1 MIQIPTNITNEIHK
15 VAGEL
20 FDEFWNGQP
29 IRHLGIHTGKV
40 KEDDCMR
47 QLSLFDEV
55 DYEKLITIDRT
66 VDAIRDRFGID
77 SVKRAVFVK
86 KAIDHMSGG
95 VSREKRE
102 VDYSKIKVE

>member
-47 QLSLFDEV
+47 QFSLFDEV
-55 DYEKLITIDRT
+55 DYEKLIRIDRT
-66 VDAIRDRFGID
+66 VNAIRDRFGID

-86 KAIDHMSGG
+86 QMIDHMSGG
-95 VSREKRE
+95 ISREKRE
-102 VDYSKIKVE
+102 VDYSRIKIE